1 MIPFQCFL
9 LMHCFG
15 QRFMDSLNPFDSFAW
30 KFSSWEG
37 KNKKKPLLAVTSN
50 QNVVASFSMSSVL
63 LMAVWWYRLEFF
75 LSWCWK
81 RKIKIEQNNDK
92 EIKNK
97 TNQPFFSLCSRESAM
112 SSLNLK
118 GVQLWR
124 KKVKEIKFKKVS
136 MSVFKIKKK
145 MCQLS
150 SQDGF
155 VFMCGCVCEV
165 KKTLNLNKI
174 LRYITFPCYSKRDIF
189 STFIFHL
196 FAIY

>member
-37 KNKKKPLLAVTSN
+37 KNKKKTLLAVTSN

-145 MCQLS
+145 CANYHHKMGL
-150 SQDGF
+150 F
-155 VFMCGCVCEV
+155 LCVDVCV
-165 KKTLNLNKI
+165 KSKKTLNLNKI